1 MNVGIL
7 SMQRVRNWGSFLQAF
22 ALKKTVEELGHEC
35 SFLDI
40 KHGVGLK
47 QNQPLIGNE
56 KLKIFGIM
64 KRIYIIICR
73 CIKGQ
78 FIASIKGR
86 LYGRKFYSKYDNEF
100 LPMLGV
106 NSLSYEDSKS
116 FDLVIIGSDEV
127 FNCTQDLSPWGE
139 TLHLFGE
146 GINAKKII
154 TYAASFGHTT
164 MVDLDK
170 YGLKEGITNAFKNIS
185 YFSVRD
191 DNTYSIVKQIT
202 GKSSELSVDPV
213 IMFDFAPYMPATVPE
228 KNYII
233 VYTYHGRI
241 SDSDTINAIR
251 EFATEKNKII
261 ISLFCY
267 YSWCDYS
274 IVADT
279 PFELL
284 TYFKNADYVVTDTF
298 HGTIFSIKYNKN
310 FCTIVRNTNSQK
322 LSFLLKQF
330 KLTNRIVKA
339 PIEIKCKLEQG
350 IDYAETNEV
359 INAETL
365 KAKTYLKEA
374 IQIEN

>member
-7 SMQRVRNWGSFLQAF
+7 SMHRTENWGSFLQAF
-22 ALKKTVEELGHEC
+22 ALKKTVEELGHGC

-47 QNQPLIGNE
+47 QNQPLMGKRNLSI
-56 KLKIFGIM
+56 LYIM
-64 KRIYIIICR
+64 KRMYLIACR

-86 LYGRKFYSKYDNEF
+86 LYGRKFHSKYNNEF
-100 LPMLGV
+100 LSMIGV
-106 NSLSYEDSKS
+106 NPLSYEDSKS

-164 MVDLDK
+164 MADLDK

-185 YFSVRD
+185 SFSVRD
-191 DNTYSIVKQIT
+191 DNTYSIVKQLT
-202 GKSSELSVDPV
+202 GKSPELSVDPV
-213 IMFDFAPYMPATVPE
+213 IMFDFTPYMPATVPE
-228 KNYII
+228 KDYII

-251 EFATEKNKII
+251 EFAVAKNKKI

-274 IVADT
+274 IVAST

-284 TYFKNADYVVTDTF
+284 AYFKNADYVVTDTF
-298 HGTIFSIKYNKN
+298 HGTIFSIKCNKN
-310 FCTIVRNTNSQK
+310 FCTIVRKTNSQK

-330 KLTNRIVKA
+330 KLTNRIIKS
-339 PIEIKCKLEQG
+339 PSEIKYKLEQG
-350 IDYAETNEV
+350 IDYTETNKV